1 MAIFYGPVVAALG
14 FISVLFY
21 FGYKLTPERHK
32 KMLEELSERR
42 KVSAVN

>member
-21 FGYKLTPERHK
+21 FGYKLTPEMHK
-32 KMLEELSERR
+32 RILEELTERR
-42 KVSAVN
+42 KASGAK